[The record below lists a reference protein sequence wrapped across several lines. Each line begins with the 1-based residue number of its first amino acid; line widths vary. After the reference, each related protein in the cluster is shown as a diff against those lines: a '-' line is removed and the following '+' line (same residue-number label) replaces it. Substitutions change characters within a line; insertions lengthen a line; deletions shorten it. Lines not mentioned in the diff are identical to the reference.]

1 MTIYYVDGKFVPADQ
16 AVIPVDDLAIIRGIG
31 VFDLLRTYQGKP
43 YFLEEHVTRLLHSA
57 RQVHLALPWTHEQ
70 ICRAALETLARNN
83 LDEANIRIIVTGGSS
98 PDFMTPAGKPRLLVL
113 VTPLPKLPAHWYRHG
128 VKVITLKVRRNHP
141 GAKSINYL
149 PAAMAMRDAK
159 ARDAVEVLFLDDDDN
174 VLEGSTSNL
183 FAFIDDRL
191 VTPGRGILFGITRT
205 VVLEIAAQHYP
216 VEIRDLPR
224 TELLRAREVFIT
236 GTNKGLVPVVQI
248 DETKIGTGRPGAET
262 GNIMKHL
269 KAHLAGLLH

>member
-16 AVIPVDDLAIIRGIG
+16 AMIPVDDLAIIRGIG

-57 RQVHLALPWTHEQ
+57 QQVHLALPWTHEQ

-113 VTPLPKLPAHWYRHG
+113 VTPLPKLPAQWYRHG
-128 VKVITLKVRRNHP
+128 VKVITLKVTRNHP

-174 VLEGSTSNL
+174 VLEGSTSTL

>member
-1 MTIYYVDGKFVPADQ
+1 
-16 AVIPVDDLAIIRGIG
+16 
-31 VFDLLRTYQGKP
+31 
-43 YFLEEHVTRLLHSA
+43 
-57 RQVHLALPWTHEQ
+57 
-70 ICRAALETLARNN
+70 
-83 LDEANIRIIVTGGSS
+83 
-98 PDFMTPAGKPRLLVL
+98 
-113 VTPLPKLPAHWYRHG
+113 
-128 VKVITLKVRRNHP
+128 
-141 GAKSINYL
+141 
-149 PAAMAMRDAK
+149 MAMRDAK

-205 VVLEIAAQHYP
+205 MVLEIAAQHYP

-224 TELLRAREVFIT
+224 TELLRAQEVFIT